1 VPTGLAATVG
11 SGTVTLTWNAGG
23 GATSYTVGRANV
35 SGGSYATV
43 GTPTA
48 ATYTDS
54 GLTNGATYYYV
65 VSATNSA
72 GTSGN
77 STEVAATPILP
88 PTFTSSATASPN
100 PVTQGTST
108 TVTATVTDT
117 ANALTNGTIQIV
129 VTDPSGNTAASQNFT
144 AQNFSASQNHK
155 YNVTFT
161 PAASGTFTVHV
172 TVLSATGQTW
182 SSNNSAGSITVNS
195 SLTFSS
201 SATATPSSVARG
213 TGTSMHVSVTDTG
226 TATLTNAN
234 VEVQVFNS
242 GGTAVSTNVASGQSL
257 TGGQTQQYTYTWNVP
272 SSQATGTY
280 TVMIGVFD
288 SGWDTDYYWNSNGAT
303 ITVTATPSAPAAPT
317 ALGATAGNAEVA
329 LSWTASSGAATYN
342 VYRGTA
348 AGAEGATAIATGI
361 TTVNHT
367 DTGLNNGTTY
377 YYKVAAV
384 NTGGT
389 SPVSNEAS
397 AKPVS
402 GAETVCDVNQD
413 GNVNVS
419 DVQMT
424 IDQALGVVSAANALN
439 HGGVTNV
446 VEVQIVMNAAMGRGC
461 SGT

>member
-1 VPTGLAATVG
+1 
-11 SGTVTLTWNAGG
+11 
-23 GATSYTVGRANV
+23 
-35 SGGSYATV
+35 
-43 GTPTA
+43 
-48 ATYTDS
+48 
-54 GLTNGATYYYV
+54 
-65 VSATNSA
+65 
-72 GTSGN
+72 
-77 STEVAATPILP
+77 
-88 PTFTSSATASPN
+88 
-100 PVTQGTST
+100 
-108 TVTATVTDT
+108 
-117 ANALTNGTIQIV
+117 
-129 VTDPSGNTAASQNFT
+129 
-144 AQNFSASQNHK
+144 
-155 YNVTFT
+155 
-161 PAASGTFTVHV
+161 
-172 TVLSATGQTW
+172 
-182 SSNNSAGSITVNS
+182 
-195 SLTFSS
+195 
-201 SATATPSSVARG
+201 
-213 TGTSMHVSVTDTG
+213 
-226 TATLTNAN
+226 
-234 VEVQVFNS
+234 
-242 GGTAVSTNVASGQSL
+242 
-257 TGGQTQQYTYTWNVP
+257 
-272 SSQATGTY
+272 
-280 TVMIGVFD
+280 MIGVFD

-419 DVQMT
+419 DVQMA
-424 IDQALGVVSAANALN
+424 IDQVLGVMSAANGMN

-446 VEVQIVMNAAMGRGC
+446 VEVQIVINAAMGRGC